1 MNMFIYKLMK
11 NLKVVKIV
19 IFQLMKKID
28 GARMMMVGLTNAGY
42 LSEESFKTF
51 GETVNSQF
59 DRLIEKGLSADE
71 AMLLMIPSLIALQ
84 DAAALYG
91 FEISDNTRK
100 ILEQAKERG
109 LMGDKAKSVD
119 DRMLEAQY
127 VMIDALGIMVELF
140 GGQIPESM
148 RVMRGESSLTS
159 EALKSDFIDAADQIQ
174 DQFDD
179 LNLPDFDDIN
189 LRVNF
194 DANQFDAR
202 DFMGSGFDFDSYQH
216 GGVITKPTLAMTG
229 EGGQPELIGPVG
241 FMSKALE
248 GAISRTGPSEVERE
262 MLSELHGLRSD
273 LKTLPIHLRDA
284 LILAG

>member
-1 MNMFIYKLMK
+1 
-11 NLKVVKIV
+11 
-19 IFQLMKKID
+19 
-28 GARMMMVGLTNAGY
+28 
-42 LSEESFKTF
+42 
-51 GETVNSQF
+51 
-59 DRLIEKGLSADE
+59 
-71 AMLLMIPSLIALQ
+71 
-84 DAAALYG
+84 
-91 FEISDNTRK
+91 
-100 ILEQAKERG
+100 
-109 LMGDKAKSVD
+109 MGDKAKSVD